1 MFVTLSVLRQ
11 CSFMASPFATAR
23 RRTASRAGGV
33 IQNCSLFP
41 NSTRSPP
48 SVRTGKSIA
57 PILLRR
63 GICIQ
68 PRRGRHVSGED
79 ISTGH
84 RAHCS
89 NDPRARSAMFPE
101 DPCVVTKRTRL
112 ATTPAARSVS
122 TVVASRIVF
131 TAVCNRSTRVYRDV
145 LPEGF
150 WGVVA
155 LFVVSATKCRRNS

>member
-1 MFVTLSVLRQ
+1 MGMFVTLSVLGSVAS
-11 CSFMASPFATAR
+11 SFR
-23 RRTASRAGGV
+23 RLQRLGGVLPIELVGSFKTVLCARTAPVARHSCGPA
-33 IQNCSLFP
+33 
-41 NSTRSPP
+41 
-48 SVRTGKSIA
+48 KSIA

-68 PRRGRHVSGED
+68 PRRGRHVSGGD

-89 NDPRARSAMFPE
+89 NDPRARSALFPE
-101 DPCVVTKRTRL
+101 DPCVVTKSTRL
-112 ATTPAARSVS
+112 VTTPAARSVS
-122 TVVASRIVF
+122 MVVASRIVF
-131 TAVCNRSTRVYRDV
+131 TVVCNRSTCVYRDV

-155 LFVVSATKCRRNS
+155 LFVVSATKCR